1 MASNLLGDSRS
12 ISEGKVRA
20 NRFRERFLKS
30 LVTDE
35 IRFDE
40 VVTLSTLKDDHRYL
54 SSIRL
59 LDILTGRPGWT
70 EATAREALSNR
81 GFSDKDNV
89 KSVRASGKK
98 VERFQQIIDL
108 GPHNWRARPEF
119 PPRWPFSGKLYD
131 LFAANEYID
140 VTREM
145 RETIGPAAGDNDV
158 TTDTIKTEAEDTHQE
173 EDQYIDSLILDD
185 SDEDDEDEEFDAM
198 NLLRED

>member
-1 MASNLLGDSRS
+1 MASNLLGDSKS

-20 NRFRERFLKS
+20 NMFRERFLKS
-30 LVTDE
+30 LVSDE
-35 IRFDE
+35 IRFED
-40 VVTLSTLKDDHRYL
+40 VVQLSTLKDEHRYL
-54 SSIRL
+54 SSIKL

-81 GFSDKDNV
+81 EFSDKDNV
-89 KSVRASGKK
+89 KSIRANSRK

-131 LFAANEYID
+131 LFVANEYID

-145 RETIGPAAGDNDV
+145 RETVGPAAGDQNI
-158 TTDTIKTEAEDTHQE
+158 TTASLRDEAKSTHQE
-173 EDQYIDSLILDD
+173 DDDYIDSLLAGDD
-185 SDEDDEDEEFDAM
+185 GEDDDEDFDATD
-198 NLLRED
+198 LLVED

>member
-1 MASNLLGDSRS
+1 MASNLLGDSKS

-20 NRFRERFLKS
+20 NTFRERFLKS
-30 LVTDE
+30 LVSDE
-35 IRFDE
+35 IRFED
-40 VVTLSTLKDDHRYL
+40 VVQLSTLKDEHRYL
-54 SSIRL
+54 SSIKL

-81 GFSDKDNV
+81 EFSDKDNV
-89 KSVRASGKK
+89 KSIRANSRK

-131 LFAANEYID
+131 LFVANEYID

-145 RETIGPAAGDNDV
+145 RETVGPAAGDQNI
-158 TTDTIKTEAEDTHQE
+158 TTASLRDEAKSTHQE
-173 EDQYIDSLILDD
+173 DDDYIDSLLAGDD
-185 SDEDDEDEEFDAM
+185 GEDDDEDFDATD
-198 NLLRED
+198 LLVED